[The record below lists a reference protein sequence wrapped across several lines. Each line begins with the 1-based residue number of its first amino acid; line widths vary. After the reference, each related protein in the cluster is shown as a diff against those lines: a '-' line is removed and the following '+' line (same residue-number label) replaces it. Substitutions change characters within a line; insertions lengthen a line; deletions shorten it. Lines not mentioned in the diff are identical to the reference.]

1 MPHRVLAPAGAVALA
16 GPTALAFFAGGY
28 FDEPRLFAG
37 LVACVLAVAVGIAAP
52 APLPRQRAGR
62 VAIAGLVGLAAWVA
76 LSITWA
82 PLRGPALDDAQ
93 RVALYALA
101 LVVAAALLRGPLLR
115 RVEPALVAGSFVVV
129 AYGLI
134 GRLLPGIV
142 EQTNSRSAGG
152 RLEQPL
158 TYWNAMGALAAIG
171 LLLAARMAGDTER
184 SDRERGLAAASVP
197 VLGLGVYLSFSR
209 GALAAAAAGVLVLVA
224 LAPAWPQ
231 FRALILA
238 AEGSAAAALLASR
251 FDGVQKLTGS
261 LGTREG
267 EGVVVLLG
275 LVAISLGIAALAA
288 HECRAE
294 RAGRHDTGL
303 LPIPRR
309 LAPAIAAGGFA
320 VIAIGTFA
328 LAGGRDQGGRERPA
342 GFGARSDRLVSLQSN
357 RYDYWRV
364 ARREFARH
372 PLRGGGSG
380 SFQVD
385 WIQERRYRDPA
396 RDAHSLELETA
407 AELGIVGLALLAA
420 LIGGIGL
427 SLRRAGARDPGLVAG
442 WAAALTAFGLH
453 SAIDWDWE
461 LPALTLVAVLLAGA
475 AIAAAD
481 EASA

>member
-1 MPHRVLAPAGAVALA
+1 MSRMP
-16 GPTALAFFAGGY
+16 
-28 FDEPRLFAG
+28 
-37 LVACVLAVAVGIAAP
+37 
-52 APLPRQRAGR
+52 
-62 VAIAGLVGLAAWVA
+62 
-76 LSITWA
+76 
-82 PLRGPALDDAQ
+82 
-93 RVALYALA
+93 
-101 LVVAAALLRGPLLR
+101 
-115 RVEPALVAGSFVVV
+115 
-129 AYGLI
+129 
-134 GRLLPGIV
+134 
-142 EQTNSRSAGG
+142 
-152 RLEQPL
+152 
-158 TYWNAMGALAAIG
+158 
-171 LLLAARMAGDTER
+171 
-184 SDRERGLAAASVP
+184 AASTTARTAPPVPSAITVP
-197 VLGLGVYLSFSR
+197 VEKKVLSSDVVIR
-209 GALAAAAAGVLVLVA
+209 GTVRYGALAAAAAGVLVLLA

-364 ARREFARH
+364 ARREFARRVVIRSRRWRTTTSGVLS
-372 PLRGGGSG
+372 PSPERGSR
-380 SFQVD
+380 
-385 WIQERRYRDPA
+385 IIRRGWCAIAITPA
-396 RDAHSLELETA
+396 SRA
-407 AELGIVGLALLAA
+407 AMC
-420 LIGGIGL
+420 
-427 SLRRAGARDPGLVAG
+427 GARSVPRSTSSSGTSDRR
-442 WAAALTAFGLH
+442 
-453 SAIDWDWE
+453 
-461 LPALTLVAVLLAGA
+461 
-475 AIAAAD
+475 
-481 EASA
+481 